1 MNRPRRKNRHLPAK
15 MYFQHGRHW
24 YVDLGVWHPLAK
36 DLGPALQE
44 YATFVEAPRGGCVG
58 LIDEAFAH
66 MKKRTG
72 DAKLAPNTLKQYGEA
87 AARLKKMLKDF
98 APEQVRSKHAA
109 AIKRSM
115 HEIPNMANRI
125 LSFGRQVFDYALE
138 DQRIESNPFVGV
150 KRYPERKR
158 TRLLLWEEW
167 WKIRAAASR
176 RLQLVMDGLYL
187 TDRRVSEQLLNLD
200 ERDALKEGVYFPS
213 TKTDK
218 ELVIRWNPDLRA
230 WWTECLALRG
240 GKVVRVAFED
250 PKRARP
256 LFRTR
261 HGRRPAYGTVRDEWD
276 RACAKAG
283 VEDAHLHDNRAFS
296 ATAMK
301 KQAGGG
307 EAGEVAAQRLLGHRE
322 RSTTHIYLRDR
333 EVEVVDGPTMV
344 RSA

>member
-1 MNRPRRKNRHLPAK
+1 

-36 DLGPALQE
+36 DLGEALQE
-44 YATFVEAPRGGCVG
+44 YAAFVEAPRGGCVG
-58 LIDEAFAH
+58 LIDDRVRPDEEAH
-66 MKKRTG
+66 RG
-72 DAKLAPNTLKQYGEA
+72 CEA
-87 AARLKKMLKDF
+87 RAEHAEAVRAIAATRLKKILKDF
-98 APEQVRSKHAA
+98 APEQVKPKHVAT
-109 AIKRSM
+109 IKRAM
-115 HEIPNMANRI
+115 QATPNMANRV

-230 WWTECLALRG
+230 WWAECLALRG